1 MLYYATFP
9 EIFNHGAAAM
19 KYIDIHTHVFPE
31 KIAAKAVHFLEE
43 YYHHHWTGGGDPADL
58 LAAMDEAQVDKALIF
73 SCATKPEQVIPANDF
88 LRAVQSSAPGRFI
101 AFGTLHPDFKD
112 IPGEIKRIT
121 ELGLQGIK
129 IHPDFQNI
137 YINEPKMFRIYE
149 AAGKLP
155 LMIHMGDKKGDFSS
169 PWRLAQVLDK
179 MPELTVIA
187 AHLGGY
193 SEWDLARKFLV
204 GRNVYFD
211 TSSSLWELP
220 ADEARQIVLDHGVD
234 KILFGSDY
242 PAARPAEAIADVLK
256 LGLSESDNEKIFH
269 LNAERLLNL

>member
-1 MLYYATFP
+1 
-9 EIFNHGAAAM
+9 
-19 KYIDIHTHVFPE
+19 
-31 KIAAKAVHFLEE
+31 
-43 YYHHHWTGGGDPADL
+43 
-58 LAAMDEAQVDKALIF
+58 MDEANVRRCNIF
-73 SCATKPEQVIPANDF
+73 SCATKPEQVETANTYLASLQARYPD
-88 LRAVQSSAPGRFI
+88 RIVC
-101 AFGTLHPDFKD
+101 FGTMHPEYHD
-112 IPGEIKRIT
+112 PAGELERLRS
-121 ELGLQGIK
+121 LGLKGLK